1 MKLSN
6 KRENRRWLLS
16 IVVKT
21 NLGMAQKKNL
31 SYWMTGLTHEKAV
44 FIRTTLFDFL
54 FFFKKKCWQIYI
66 EFIWMN
72 RIIKNLDKS
81 ISKCMIE
88 K

>member
-6 KRENRRWLLS
+6 KRENRRWLPS

-31 SYWMTGLTHEKAV
+31 SYWTTGLTHEKAV

-54 FFFKKKCWQIYI
+54 FFFL
-66 EFIWMN
+66 MTDLN
-72 RIIKNLDKS
+72 RVYLD
-81 ISKCMIE
+81 
-88 K
+88 